1 MGAAFS
7 TEIDLEDVIG
17 RGSSASA
24 SMFKLSQAFENLAE
38 SVGSANSSS
47 GQFAELAR
55 KMDDAVKFVTA
66 SIRTL
71 VGSVDGVGKRL
82 TEFGWKGENAMLA
95 VRVSA
100 ILAGYAIRF
109 MMGPL
114 RLIIWAFDLLSK
126 MNPFGFLSKAYD
138 QFMKIYDKIKELSK
152 GSTSLGITAKG
163 MRTTAKNLTNFEKAY
178 ELVGFDRSVIS
189 DITNAIDGGA
199 LGDLAAI
206 GLDSEALKKLDGVE
220 AFFKIYEAAQK
231 FAQNMGG
238 TESVAAKQV
247 LGNLE
252 NISSAFSVQSL
263 RGTSKEY
270 AESKK
275 YYREL
280 QRKDKSDP
288 KAMSDFEKA
297 WTRLSHSFGNLANLV
312 AGRLAPALTKLVGA
326 VTKVLDSFINWLD
339 SGPLER
345 FVKVWE
351 EFFEWIVSIIKDPSK
366 LLSNTKKGVTSLL
379 SNFTMDKGQQ
389 KLFRGDY
396 KGFAKDAASYYA
408 KQGAQIDTASL
419 ERVVALA
426 VENMRRAGFTQED
439 VAYNLK
445 LVPSTK
451 NGVLYVD
458 VEDKSGRK
466 GKLLQQQIIGRM
478 SK

>member
-17 RGSSASA
+17 RGASASS

-55 KMDDAVKFVTA
+55 KMDEAVKSVTA

-71 VGSVDGVGKRL
+71 VGSADSVGKRL

-100 ILAGYAIRF
+100 TLAGYAIRF

-138 QFMKIYDKIKELSK
+138 QFTKIYDKVKEMSK
-152 GSTSLGITAKG
+152 GSTSLSISAKG

-206 GLDSEALKKLDGVE
+206 GLDSEKLKKLDGIE

-231 FAQNMGG
+231 FARNMGG

-263 RGTSKEY
+263 RGTGEEY

-288 KAMSDFEKA
+288 KVMSDFEKS
-297 WTRLSHSFGNLANLV
+297 WTQLSHSFGNLANLV
-312 AGRLAPALTKLVGA
+312 AKALAPALTKLA
-326 VTKVLDSFINWLD
+326 KVLKGVIDTFVEWLD
-339 SGPLER
+339 NGPLEK
-345 FVKVWE
+345 FVAAWNSFVD
-351 EFFEWIVSIIKDPSK
+351 WIIEVIKNPKKMLWDKPKKAVSNYAVNKTGNMLDTPIAA
-366 LLSNTKKGVTSLL
+366 LR
-379 SNFTMDKGQQ
+379 
-389 KLFRGDY
+389 RGDY
-396 KGFAKDAASYYA
+396 ERYSSIMSHQIKKSSGLSIDESLLARTLAEAASKLPVA
-408 KQGAQIDTASL
+408 ERHRIHTEFSASGVVTISHRDKDDNETILMRQQVLHQGA
-419 ERVVALA
+419 
-426 VENMRRAGFTQED
+426 
-439 VAYNLK
+439 K
-445 LVPSTK
+445 
-451 NGVLYVD
+451 
-458 VEDKSGRK
+458 
-466 GKLLQQQIIGRM
+466 
-478 SK
+478 

>member
-55 KMDDAVKFVTA
+55 KMDDAVKSVTA

-206 GLDSEALKKLDGVE
+206 GLDSEALKKLDGIE

-252 NISSAFSVQSL
+252 NISSALSVQSL

-270 AESKK
+270 AESKE

-297 WTRLSHSFGNLANLV
+297 WTQLSHSFGNLVNLV
-312 AGRLAPALTKLVGA
+312 AGKLAPALTKL
-326 VTKVLDSFINWLD
+326 TKILKGVIDTFVEWLD
-339 SGPLER
+339 NGPLEK
-345 FVKVWE
+345 FVAAWNSFVD
-351 EFFEWIVSIIKDPSK
+351 WIIEIIKNPKK
-366 LLSNTKKGVTSLL
+366 LLWDTPKAAASAAAANRAGGASRALPAML
-379 SNFTMDKGQQ
+379 
-389 KLFRGDY
+389 REGDY
-396 KGFAKDAASYYA
+396 AGYASKVEYQMKKA
-408 KQGAQIDTASL
+408 GGLNLDKSL
-419 ERVVALA
+419 IEEALKKVAGSFTEEER
-426 VENMRRAGFTQED
+426 RRLDITFSA
-439 VAYNLK
+439 
-445 LVPSTK
+445 
-451 NGVLYVD
+451 NGVMTIAYKEKDESERILARQQV
-458 VEDKSGRK
+458 
-466 GKLLQQQIIGRM
+466 LLQGV
-478 SK
+478 K

>member
-55 KMDDAVKFVTA
+55 KMDDAVKSVTA

-206 GLDSEALKKLDGVE
+206 GLDSEALKKLDGIE

-270 AESKK
+270 AESKE

-297 WTRLSHSFGNLANLV
+297 WTQLSHSFGNLANLV
-312 AGRLAPALTKLVGA
+312 AGKLAPALTKLA
-326 VTKVLDSFINWLD
+326 KVLKSVIDTFVEWLD
-339 SGPLER
+339 NGPLEK
-345 FVKVWE
+345 FVAAWNSFVD
-351 EFFEWIVSIIKDPSK
+351 WIIEVIKNP
-366 LLSNTKKGVTSLL
+366 KKMLWDTPKAAAARAVANRSGGASRALPVML
-379 SNFTMDKGQQ
+379 
-389 KLFRGDY
+389 REGDY
-396 KGFAKDAASYYA
+396 AGYASKVEYQMKKAGGLNLDKSLIEEALKKVAGSFTEEERRRLDITFSANGVMTIAYKEKDESERILARQQVLL
-408 KQGAQIDTASL
+408 QGA
-419 ERVVALA
+419 
-426 VENMRRAGFTQED
+426 
-439 VAYNLK
+439 K
-445 LVPSTK
+445 
-451 NGVLYVD
+451 
-458 VEDKSGRK
+458 
-466 GKLLQQQIIGRM
+466 
-478 SK
+478 

>member
-17 RGSSASA
+17 RGSSASS

-55 KMDDAVKFVTA
+55 KMDEAVKSVAA

-152 GSTSLGITAKG
+152 GSTSLGIAAKG

-206 GLDSEALKKLDGVE
+206 GLDSEALKKLDGIE

-238 TESVAAKQV
+238 TEGVAAKQV

-297 WTRLSHSFGNLANLV
+297 WTQLSHSFGNLVNLV
-312 AGRLAPALTKLVGA
+312 AGKLAPALTKLA
-326 VTKVLDSFINWLD
+326 KVLKSVIDTFVEWLD
-339 SGPLER
+339 NGPLEK
-345 FVKVWE
+345 FVAAWNK
-351 EFFEWIVSIIKDPSK
+351 FIDWIIEVIKNP
-366 LLSNTKKGVTSLL
+366 KKMLWDTPKAAVARAATNRSGGASRAPLAML
-379 SNFTMDKGQQ
+379 
-389 KLFRGDY
+389 REGDY
-396 KGFAKDAASYYA
+396 AGYASKMEYQMKKAAGLNLDKSLIEEA
-408 KQGAQIDTASL
+408 LKKAAGSFTEEERRRLDITFSASG
-419 ERVVALA
+419 EMVVAYKEKDGSERILA
-426 VENMRRAGFTQED
+426 RQQ
-439 VAYNLK
+439 
-445 LVPSTK
+445 
-451 NGVLYVD
+451 VLQMGA
-458 VEDKSGRK
+458 K
-466 GKLLQQQIIGRM
+466 
-478 SK
+478 

>member
-55 KMDDAVKFVTA
+55 KMDDAVKSVTA

-206 GLDSEALKKLDGVE
+206 GLDSEALKKLDGIE
-220 AFFKIYEAAQK
+220 AFFKVYEAAQK

-263 RGTSKEY
+263 RGTRKEY
-270 AESKK
+270 AESKE

-297 WTRLSHSFGNLANLV
+297 WTQLSHSFGNLVNLV
-312 AGRLAPALTKLVGA
+312 AGKLAPALTKLA
-326 VTKVLDSFINWLD
+326 KVLKGVIDTFVEWLDNGPLEKFVAAWNKFINWII
-339 SGPLER
+339 E
-345 FVKVWE
+345 
-351 EFFEWIVSIIKDPSK
+351 IIKNP
-366 LLSNTKKGVTSLL
+366 KKMLWDTPKAAVVEAVTNRSGGASRALPAML
-379 SNFTMDKGQQ
+379 
-389 KLFRGDY
+389 REGDY
-396 KGFAKDAASYYA
+396 AGYASKVEYQMKKA
-408 KQGAQIDTASL
+408 GGLNLDKSL
-419 ERVVALA
+419 IEEALKKVAGSFTEEER
-426 VENMRRAGFTQED
+426 RRLDITFSA
-439 VAYNLK
+439 
-445 LVPSTK
+445 
-451 NGVLYVD
+451 NGVMTIAYKEKDESERILA
-458 VEDKSGRK
+458 R
-466 GKLLQQQIIGRM
+466 QQVLRQGV
-478 SK
+478 K

>member
-55 KMDDAVKFVTA
+55 KMDDAVKSVTA

-71 VGSVDGVGKRL
+71 VGSVDGIGKRL

-109 MMGPL
+109 MIRPL

-152 GSTSLGITAKG
+152 GSTSLGIAAKG

-206 GLDSEALKKLDGVE
+206 GLDSEALKKLDGIE

-270 AESKK
+270 AESKE

-297 WTRLSHSFGNLANLV
+297 WTQLSHSFGNLVNLV
-312 AGRLAPALTKLVGA
+312 AGKLAPALTKLA
-326 VTKVLDSFINWLD
+326 RVLKSVIDTFVEWLD
-339 SGPLER
+339 NGPLEK
-345 FVKVWE
+345 FVAAWNSFVD
-351 EFFEWIVSIIKDPSK
+351 WIIEVIKNP
-366 LLSNTKKGVTSLL
+366 KKMLWDTPKAAAARAITNRTGGASGSPLAML
-379 SNFTMDKGQQ
+379 
-389 KLFRGDY
+389 REGDY
-396 KGFAKDAASYYA
+396 AGYASKVEYQMKKA
-408 KQGAQIDTASL
+408 GGLDLDKSL
-419 ERVVALA
+419 IEEALKKVAGTFTEEER
-426 VENMRRAGFTQED
+426 RRLDITFSA
-439 VAYNLK
+439 
-445 LVPSTK
+445 
-451 NGVLYVD
+451 NGVMTIAYKEKDESERILARQQV
-458 VEDKSGRK
+458 
-466 GKLLQQQIIGRM
+466 LQRGA
-478 SK
+478 K

>member
-55 KMDDAVKFVTA
+55 KMDEAVKSITA

-206 GLDSEALKKLDGVE
+206 GLDSEALKKLDGIE

-288 KAMSDFEKA
+288 KAMNDFEKA
-297 WTRLSHSFGNLANLV
+297 WTQLSHSFGNLVNLV
-312 AGRLAPALTKLVGA
+312 AGKLAPSLTKLA
-326 VTKVLDSFINWLD
+326 KVLKSVIDTFVEWLD
-339 SGPLER
+339 NGPLEK
-345 FVKVWE
+345 FVAVWNS
-351 EFFEWIVSIIKDPSK
+351 FVNWIIEIIKNPKK
-366 LLSNTKKGVTSLL
+366 LLWDDPKAAVARAVTNRSGGASGSPLAML
-379 SNFTMDKGQQ
+379 
-389 KLFRGDY
+389 REGDY
-396 KGFAKDAASYYA
+396 EGYASKMEYQMKKA
-408 KQGAQIDTASL
+408 GGLNLDKSL
-419 ERVVALA
+419 IEEALKKVAGSFTEEER
-426 VENMRRAGFTQED
+426 RRLDITFSA
-439 VAYNLK
+439 
-445 LVPSTK
+445 
-451 NGVLYVD
+451 NGVMTIAYKEKDESERILARQQV
-458 VEDKSGRK
+458 
-466 GKLLQQQIIGRM
+466 LQQ
-478 SK
+478 SAK